1 MLWLWY
7 FALLGCFSVRDC
19 LVDCLLGSFGVCGD
33 FGYGLPRFVLVVL
46 VLNCQL
52 RSGLCLVC
60 VVAGSS

>member
-33 FGYGLPRFVLVVL
+33 FGYGLLRFVLVVL
-46 VLNCQL
+46 VLN
-52 RSGLCLVC
+52 
-60 VVAGSS
+60 